1 MPLDGSRRSLRT
13 VDSIMATPLSPRRA
27 RVQRSTAETSV
38 TVEIDLDP
46 SRDGNGASY
55 DNATGVGFLDHM
67 LDLFARHGGL
77 GLQVEADG
85 DLHVDDHH
93 TVEDVGIVL
102 GQALG
107 EALGDKAFVARY
119 GHAYVP
125 MDEALARAVVD
136 LSGRSALVFDGDFR
150 RDTVGDLSTELV
162 RHFWWSVAEHA
173 RMTLHISIIYGDNDH
188 HKIESVFKAVG
199 RALRMA
205 VARDVSGDRM
215 PSTKE
220 AL

>member
-1 MPLDGSRRSLRT
+1 M
-13 VDSIMATPLSPRRA
+13 
-27 RVQRSTAETSV
+27 
-38 TVEIDLDP
+38 TVELNLDADAP
-46 SRDGNGASY
+46 HY
-55 DNATGVGFLDHM
+55 DNRTGVGFLDHM

-77 GLQVEADG
+77 GLRVEATG

-102 GQALG
+102 GQALRD
-107 EALGDKAFVARY
+107 ALGDKSFVARY

-125 MDEALARAVVD
+125 MDEALARSVID
-136 LSGRSALVFDGDFR
+136 LSGRSVLVFDGHFSR
-150 RDTVGDLSTELV
+150 ERVGDLSTELV

-173 RMTLHISIIYGDNDH
+173 ALTLHISILAGDNDH
-188 HKIESVFKAVG
+188 HKIEAVFKATG
-199 RALRMA
+199 RALRNA
-205 VARDVSGDRM
+205 VARDASGDRV